1 MSRCDRDLV
10 LRLAE
15 LARLRISE
23 GELGTLCED
32 LSRIIEYLKEVRELV
47 SDSSVEPLYHVWEEG
62 SRTRGGGASTRVD
75 IRELSVEVEDG
86 YVKVPWRGGSWRR

>member
-1 MSRCDRDLV
+1 MPRCDRDLI

-15 LARLRISE
+15 LAKLRIDE
-23 GELGTLCED
+23 EELDTLCED

-47 SDSSVEPLYHVWEEG
+47 SDSNIEPLYHVWEEG
-62 SRTRGGGASTRVD
+62 SRTRGGEASTRVD
-75 IRELSVEVEDG
+75 IRELSVEMEDG